1 MEPSVSSETG
11 SKQSA
16 GWTCELG
23 LTSAA
28 VFFEAVATAVEKASF
43 PRRQLFIRL
52 VWKQGSGGC
61 VLMNYSGQ

>member
-1 MEPSVSSETG
+1 MEPSQLHLRRVASRVP
-11 SKQSA
+11 A
-16 GWTCELG
+16 GCELG

-28 VFFEAVATAVEKASF
+28 AFFEAVATALEKASF